1 MFKKENNNITGV
13 KKKKK
18 LLNSEDR
25 KDVLNNFKSFLELNK
40 NTLKIDDLIT
50 TDFDL
55 LVYAIQ
61 NNCPLPLIEFISEK
75 CQKYRTSLN
84 YETKQHEVPLFIAFE
99 NAIPKQ
105 RLNNT
110 TDTTNDNNKK
120 LYIASSEDEFNEEF
134 INNIQIVCHDT
145 NVNRESFNKYL
156 KVAIKEYHNRI
167 NKLIMLLVQTSKNK
181 TSISIRKFKKFCKD
195 FTVDGVVK
203 VPFNYLYDLVN
214 ENNDKE
220 IKFLLNNN
228 VKMYCKI
235 LSSCFYEENY
245 ETLNLLV
252 EQGINFDKY
261 EPNDYNEHGAN
272 INIKDNYEGKS
283 GLMILI
289 SNNDYHDIDCM
300 NEIKYLIDHGVE
312 FYNNRIAITNQ
323 YDEKEKKNDFY
334 KYLIEYDF
342 CSPFESYVRSGNTEI
357 IKYLINKYKTANLI
371 DEGNKTLIQMSYKE
385 GNSELVTYLI
395 ENGADI
401 NTKSDV
407 GEPILMTACQN
418 KDYEMVKYLIENGAD
433 PNITAELLYFI
444 TTLN

>member
-228 VKMYCKI
+228 VKIYFNIEEI

-289 SNNDYHDIDCM
+289 SNNDYHDID
-300 NEIKYLIDHGVE
+300 Y
-312 FYNNRIAITNQ
+312 
-323 YDEKEKKNDFY
+323 
-334 KYLIEYDF
+334 F

-371 DEGNKTLIQMSYKE
+371 DEGNKTLIQMAYKE